1 MNKTINNNIEK
12 HININIMEELV
23 NEEIERQITRLP
35 ENIKQNIRTVEVAT
49 FALNRLPALYAS
61 CHKGLNKQKLKGK
74 SKFSVQITRVVRQ
87 AFGIIQEDILRYS
100 SPLKPQQDTNSDQVM
115 ELEEAKKAFAELS
128 GLLPSDDYCWTKLVE
143 AIKPILAN
151 NGNDQIQDYKAVRE
165 QEELESRLG
174 KLWENDLYL
183 R

>member
-1 MNKTINNNIEK
+1 MKNNTEN
-12 HININIMEELV
+12 HITINIMEELV
-23 NEEIERQITRLP
+23 NDEIERQFIRLP
-35 ENIKQNIRTVEVAT
+35 ENIKQNIRKVEVAT

-87 AFGIIQEDILRYS
+87 AFAIVQEDILRYS
-100 SPLKPQQDTNSDQVM
+100 SPLQPQKDETIDQIG
-115 ELEEAKKAFAELS
+115 ELEEAKKALAELS
-128 GLLPSDDYCWTKLVE
+128 ELLPSDNYCWTKLVE

-151 NGNDQIQDYKAVRE
+151 NCNVSSTDYDAASE
-165 QEELESRLG
+165 QEELESRLSA
-174 KLWENDLYL
+174 LWQNDLYL